1 VGIFWLGLLLATMHP
16 NARTVVRDIE
26 PGAKPRDGVTVH
38 LYGSP
43 GEAGV
48 PAGWRQMAGGDD
60 QMVAGTSGS
69 DPATAPQ
76 GPPGVLVGRAQ
87 ELTAIATV
95 MAAARRGVSRVV
107 HLVGEPGIGKTALA
121 EHAGALASGQGWAVP
136 WGRAWNAGAAPPYWL
151 WQQVL
156 GSLVRA
162 TDVAA
167 RVHPTT
173 VAWLVDVVPE
183 LAGVHDVPPV
193 PALDPDR
200 ARAALQRAVVHVL
213 ATAAA
218 DRPLLVILDDVH
230 DADAASL
237 VLATLVCRSLPD
249 SPLLV
254 VTTQRPVGSGGE
266 ATTAVLLGQ
275 LNGYGVSIPVGALD
289 EAAVGAQAAA
299 LAGAQPAPTEVA
311 WLYRASGGNPF
322 FVEQLVRWSA
332 TRERAGLVGE
342 LPVSAAVRRVVG
354 ERLAGLD
361 ADARRVVTV
370 AAVAGDEVDQEVL
383 ATVAGLPP
391 GRFTEAVAEAVAA
404 GILWRRFSEHPACGF
419 VHALLRE
426 AAAARVDA
434 DLRRGLHLELAA
446 ALEALPTW
454 PGRLA
459 EIAHHR
465 RAALPAGD
473 PQVMV
478 DRTVAAASVALRVFA
493 HEATVAQ
500 CAAGLSAIGAYGSG
514 AAARRWRARLLCALG
529 EAQAHAG
536 DLMRARQTLVEAQAL
551 AIGVG
556 DVVLAAEAAVRMP
569 RLTRFLVPD
578 RELESL
584 LTDALEALGDAA
596 PVLRVRLL
604 ARRAV
609 IAEDDAEDRRLHSG
623 QAVEAARQLGD
634 EGLLA
639 EVLSARLYVL
649 WAPDTA
655 EERLATSAQI
665 IELAVRTGDVRREL
679 DGRMWRL
686 IALLEFGRVA
696 EAEAELG
703 WYERVAERL
712 GQPEFLFFARSRR
725 STLAALRGRFD
736 EAERL
741 TRTAYGLAVKAGL
754 PDAGNVLVAQL
765 GVIAAARGGELL
777 DEVFEIEARQG
788 TPPMFQVF
796 AALSQALGLVIAGRR
811 EEARAPFR
819 AGLARTDP
827 VPGPSLQ
834 LYLMAV
840 AEGAYQLGDAEAA
853 WSVRD
858 QLTPYADRFIVTG
871 GAVGCGG
878 AVARLLGLCAL
889 TLGQLDDAVGWLRDG
904 VASNRRIGAAPFVAR
919 AQAELATAL
928 RRRAQPGDA
937 AEARQLLSE
946 AAGAAAELGM
956 AVLARD
962 IAGLWAGDAE
972 AGPGRPRLRR
982 DGQDWVLTMG
992 GRSTRLRHGKGL
1004 AQLEVLLANPGQEVS
1019 AVELAGGIPI
1029 PAAPAPVLDETAK
1042 RAYRQRLAE
1051 LDGALEGAAAR
1062 GDAAT
1067 AGGLEAERAALVAE
1081 LKRAA
1086 GLAGRPRAF
1095 SDEAERARVNVTR
1108 TIRQALDRILA
1119 ADPEA
1124 GRHLTASV
1132 RTGTRC
1138 VYRPNG

>member
-1 VGIFWLGLLLATMHP
+1 VSDDEIGPDGQTM
-16 NARTVVRDIE
+16 
-26 PGAKPRDGVTVH
+26 
-38 LYGSP
+38 
-43 GEAGV
+43 
-48 PAGWRQMAGGDD
+48 
-60 QMVAGTSGS
+60 
-69 DPATAPQ
+69 
-76 GPPGVLVGRAQ
+76 LVGRAR
-87 ELTAIATV
+87 ELTAIATA
-95 MAAARRGVSRVV
+95 MATARRGVSRVV

-121 EHAGALASGQGWAVP
+121 EHAGALASRQGWTVA

-162 TDVAA
+162 TDVAT

-183 LAGVHDVPPV
+183 LAGVHDVPV

-237 VLATLVCRSLPD
+237 ALATVVCRSLPD

-266 ATTAVLLGQ
+266 ATTATLLGQ
-275 LNGYGVSIPVGALD
+275 LNGHGVSIPVGALD
-289 EAAVGAQAAA
+289 EAAVAAQAAA
-299 LAGAQPAPTEVA
+299 LAGGTKLTPNEAA

-370 AAVAGDEVDQEVL
+370 AAVAGDETDQEVL
-383 ATVAGLPP
+383 ATVAGLAP
-391 GRFTEAVAEAVAA
+391 GRFTDAVAKTVAA
-404 GILWRRFSEHPACGF
+404 GILWRRPSEHPACGF

-434 DLRRGLHLELAA
+434 DRRRGLHLELAA

-478 DRTVAAASVALRVFA
+478 DRTVAAAEAALRVFA

-500 CAAGLSAIGAYGSG
+500 CTAGLSAIGAYGSE

-536 DLMRARQTLVEAQAL
+536 DLVRARQTLVEAQAL
-551 AIGVG
+551 ATGVG

-609 IAEDDAEDRRLHSG
+609 IAEDAAEDRRLHSG

-649 WAPDTA
+649 WAPETG
-655 EERLATSAQI
+655 EERLATSTQI
-665 IELAVRTGDVRREL
+665 IKLAVQTGDVRREL

-703 WYERVAERL
+703 RYEQLAERL

-725 STLAALRGRFD
+725 SALAALHGRFD
-736 EAERL
+736 AAEQL
-741 TRTAYGLAVKAGL
+741 TRTAYDLAVRAGL
-754 PDAGNVLVAQL
+754 PDAGNVLGAQL
-765 GVIAAARGGELL
+765 SVIAAARGGALL
-777 DEVFEIEARQG
+777 DEVVELEARQG

-796 AALSQALGLVIAGRR
+796 AALGQAYGLVITGRR
-811 EEARAPFR
+811 EEARAVFR
-819 AGLARTDP
+819 AGLAGTDL
-827 VPGPSLQ
+827 VPGPSLE
-834 LYLMAV
+834 LYLMMV
-840 AEGAYQLGDAEAA
+840 AELAYQLGDAEAA
-853 WSVRD
+853 RSVRD

-878 AVARLLGLCAL
+878 AVSRLLGLCAL
-889 TLGQLDDAVGWLRDG
+889 TLGQLDDAVGWLRAA

-928 RRRAQPGDA
+928 RRRDQTGDA
-937 AEARQLLSE
+937 EQARRLLSE

-956 AVLARD
+956 PVLARD
-962 IAGLWAGDAE
+962 IAGLQAGDAE
-972 AGPGRPRLRR
+972 AGPDRPRLRR
-982 DGQDWVLTMG
+982 DGQDWVLSMSERTV
-992 GRSTRLRHGKGL
+992 RLRHSKGL
-1004 AQLEVLLANPGQEVS
+1004 AQLEVLLANPGQEIT
-1019 AVELAGGIPI
+1019 AVELVGGV
-1029 PAAPAPVLDETAK
+1029 PAPTAPAPVLDEPAK

-1051 LDGALEGAAAR
+1051 LDGALDRAAAR

-1108 TIRQALDRILA
+1108 TIHQALDRILA
-1119 ADPEA
+1119 ADPDT
-1124 GRHLTASV
+1124 GRHLLASV
-1132 RTGTRC
+1132 RTGIRC